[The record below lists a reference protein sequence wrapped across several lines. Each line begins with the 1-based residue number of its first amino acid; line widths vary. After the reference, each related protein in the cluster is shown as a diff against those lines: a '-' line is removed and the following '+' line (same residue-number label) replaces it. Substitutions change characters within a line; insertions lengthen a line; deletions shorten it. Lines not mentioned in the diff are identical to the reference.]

1 MALVQWMRSCWVVA
15 CWGVLGVASAHATP
29 ETQEVS
35 FASLEPGITV
45 KAYWTPPPAGS
56 AQAPAMVALHGCNGL
71 PSDRSVLNYAQNR
84 YIRILHDAG
93 MGVLFV
99 DSFGPRGESD
109 ICEQKPT
116 ERTITEA
123 NRRLDVLGALQWL
136 ATQAGIDAKKLG
148 VVGWSHGGQTVL
160 FTGDRSASMVANA
173 VVKPTAL
180 VAFYPGC
187 STVEK
192 QSSYAT
198 MAPLLVMSGEL
209 DNWTPAAN
217 CRTLTSRLID
227 AKQAVRY
234 VQYPGS
240 YHSFDG
246 TGPVVERDNVGGTKS
261 RKAMVGGNPE
271 ARAASAREMLEFLS
285 REWAYPIDMA
295 ILDESVHAHTAP
307 APTAYAAITNVDRVP
322 RLGEKTKA
330 MYREWLEKPFP
341 RAVALSDKGGFARG
355 YGRTAME
362 YAITTC
368 QKFGSPCRL
377 YAVDDQV
384 VWVSP

>member
-1 MALVQWMRSCWVVA
+1 
-15 CWGVLGVASAHATP
+15 
-29 ETQEVS
+29 
-35 FASLEPGITV
+35 
-45 KAYWTPPPAGS
+45 
-56 AQAPAMVALHGCNGL
+56 
-71 PSDRSVLNYAQNR
+71 LNYAQNR

-99 DSFGPRGESD
+99 DSFGPRGATS
-109 ICEQKPT
+109 ICAQKPSA
-116 ERTITEA
+116 RTLTEA

-136 ATQAGIDAKKLG
+136 STRAGIDAKKLG

-160 FTGDRSASMVANA
+160 FTGDRSASMVAKA
-173 VVKPTAL
+173 AVKPTAL

-198 MAPLLVMSGEL
+198 VAPLLVMSGEL

-227 AKQAVRY
+227 TKQAVRY

-240 YHSFDG
+240 YHAFDG
-246 TGPVVERDNVGGTKS
+246 TSPVAERANVGGTKS
-261 RKAMVGGNPE
+261 GKAMVGGNPE
-271 ARAASAREMLEFLS
+271 ASAASAREMLEFLS

-295 ILDESVHAHTAP
+295 ILDESVHAHPVPASTAH
-307 APTAYAAITNVDRVP
+307 ADLTEVDRVP

-341 RAVALSDKGGFARG
+341 RAIAISDRGGVARG